1 VIQFAGTLQSY
12 RPEMVIKGKYN
23 LEHFYHITEADMKFT
38 AL

>member
-1 VIQFAGTLQSY
+1 
-12 RPEMVIKGKYN
+12 MVIKGKYN